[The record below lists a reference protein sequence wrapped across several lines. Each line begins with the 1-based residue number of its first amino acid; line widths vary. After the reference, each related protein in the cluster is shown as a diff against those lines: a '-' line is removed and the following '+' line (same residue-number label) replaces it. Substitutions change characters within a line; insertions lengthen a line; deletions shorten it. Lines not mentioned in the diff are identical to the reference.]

1 MIATS
6 FISAFVISN
15 SQSRMMTVWSA
26 VNDLAP
32 GHVIQ
37 SGDLAPAQVLIAE
50 NADLYLN
57 AQSSLIGSYVIRR
70 IGTGELIPACA
81 LSETS
86 EFNLKR
92 APISLSRARLP
103 LGVTQGSVID
113 LYVTP
118 KELLRSSF
126 EESQRTRS
134 TALLFRIT
142 VDGVDLE
149 ASKLGGDIGMTILV
163 PPVEVNE
170 IVAAMALSDFVVV
183 RNN

>member
-1 MIATS
+1 M
-6 FISAFVISN
+6 
-15 SQSRMMTVWSA
+15 
-26 VNDLAP
+26 
-32 GHVIQ
+32 
-37 SGDLAPAQVLIAE
+37 
-50 NADLYLN
+50 
-57 AQSSLIGSYVIRR
+57 
-70 IGTGELIPACA
+70 
-81 LSETS
+81 
-86 EFNLKR
+86 
-92 APISLSRARLP
+92 
-103 LGVTQGSVID
+103 ID

-134 TALLFRIT
+134 TALLFGIT

-170 IVAAMALSDFVVV
+170 IVADMALSDLVVV